1 MLLEYNLSVSTGSIT
16 AMTLSG
22 LAAFAM
28 LVVAIILLLKKY
40 KAKFMPM
47 VIGAICYF
55 GFAYMLYMIV
65 TAALLS
71 IPGAREAV
79 DKTIVTS
86 IIRSAL
92 PLGITTFAGL
102 YVGGKVLFGNKADER
117 YHSVQ
122 NALIFAI
129 GFTFVSTIYIAFNY
143 LTYVSVAQAI
153 NETGIDGL
161 LATMADDDG
170 TMESMMVNMC
180 NSSAWSFLV
189 GGLSRVVVMVFEMA
203 ICSLIYAVMKK
214 GLDKK
219 WMYIACVMQVVFTFP
234 QTIIE
239 TGYKV
244 NWYVSLLAEVIIAA
258 VAVVIALKFVK
269 PLINAEIEK
278 VTVKEEKKAFPKFD
292 NNLKNQ

>member
-129 GFTFVSTIYIAFNY
+129 GFT
-143 LTYVSVAQAI
+143 YVSVAQAI

-214 GLDKK
+214 GFDKK

-269 PLINAEIEK
+269 PLISAEIEK